1 MKIDKSYRYRLI
13 LELRTYT
20 NRDVVQLVD
29 HVKEPRILLIYSRR
43 KHGSHGE
50 ESREK
55 SGEGEVQMWNLV
67 IVT

>member
-1 MKIDKSYRYRLI
+1 MLKIDKSYRYRLI

-43 KHGSHGE
+43 KHVSHGE

-55 SGEGEVQMWNLV
+55 S
-67 IVT
+67 